1 MSNNPLL
8 YRIAISLIS
17 GIGSINSKKLI
28 AYIGSVEGVFKE
40 KKSAL
45 LKIPGIGEVLANEI
59 ANSNVLGK
67 AQEEIDFIE
76 KYNIKALFYLDEDY
90 PARLKHCEDCPILL
104 YSKGSVD
111 FNKQK
116 VISIVGTRNATEYGK
131 SFTEKLIAK
140 MAESSHNPIIV
151 SGLAFGIDICAH
163 KAAMRNKLDTIAV
176 LAHGLKSVYPSVHTK
191 YAKEI
196 VQHGALLTEFT
207 SDIKADRSFF
217 VRRNRIVAG
226 LADATIVVES
236 GEKGGALITA
246 DIANSYNRDVFA
258 VPGRID
264 DTMSKGCNKLIKT
277 NKAILL
283 ENIDDL
289 EYIMGWEKQ
298 ENKPKNIQRELFV
311 NVTDDEKKILDIL
324 SKNGELP
331 IDSLC
336 IEMDMPV
343 SKVSPLLLNLE
354 FSGLVKGLPGKI
366 YKLV

>member
-1 MSNNPLL
+1 MSENILQ
-8 YRIAISLIS
+8 YRIAISLIP
-17 GIGSINSKKLI
+17 GIGSINAKKLI

-40 KKSAL
+40 KKTSL
-45 LKIPGIGEVLANEI
+45 LKIPGVGEVLANEI
-59 ANSNVLGK
+59 INSNVLSK
-67 AQEEIDFIE
+67 AQEEVEFLS
-76 KYNIKALFYLDEDY
+76 KYKIKTYFYLDDDY
-90 PARLKHCEDCPILL
+90 PGRLKHCEDCPILL
-104 YSKGSVD
+104 YSKGSAD
-111 FNKQK
+111 FNNQK
-116 VISIVGTRNATEYGK
+116 VVSIVGTRNATEYGK
-131 SFTEKLIAK
+131 LFTEKLLAK
-140 MAESSHNPIIV
+140 MAESRHNPLIV

-163 KAAMRNKLDTIAV
+163 KAAMRNNLDTIAV

-246 DIANSYNRDVFA
+246 DLANSYNRDVFA

-264 DTMSKGCNKLIKT
+264 DVMSKGCNKLIKT
-277 NKAILL
+277 NKALLL

-298 ENKPKNIQRELFV
+298 EGKPKNIQRELFV
-311 NVTDDEKKILDIL
+311 NVTDDEKLILDIL

-331 IDSLC
+331 IDSIC
-336 IEMDMPV
+336 FEVEMPV

-354 FSGLVKGLPGKI
+354 FAGLIKGLPGKV